1 MGQQLGAELATRASS
16 KHPTWDVLFFHQFLL
31 VCSIQNVL
39 SSCWLL
45 VTHNIPVYTIDIYIY
60 IYIYIYMYIY
70 IYIYIYVST
79 GVYIWYSTCILQ
91 IVVYACAQQRQTTL
105 GGWISGADVELEL
118 NAGSEAEASHSSQS
132 ITGKSIAKA
141 MKIWKS
147 WDLLGIFN
155 KNVEYT
161 SKNSGIKPIFVDG
174 ISWGHDSYQP
184 NYKVVLQLVIW
195 AGKCS

>member
-1 MGQQLGAELATRASS
+1 
-16 KHPTWDVLFFHQFLL
+16 
-31 VCSIQNVL
+31 
-39 SSCWLL
+39 
-45 VTHNIPVYTIDIYIY
+45 
-60 IYIYIYMYIY
+60 
-70 IYIYIYVST
+70 
-79 GVYIWYSTCILQ
+79 
-91 IVVYACAQQRQTTL
+91 
-105 GGWISGADVELEL
+105 
-118 NAGSEAEASHSSQS
+118 
-132 ITGKSIAKA
+132 